1 METREV
7 LMVSRRGKR
16 MPGVLYV
23 PETGSRG
30 FAIALHGLGGWQHQ
44 SVVETMARV
53 ACDAGY
59 TTLTFDASDG
69 AAAPDADFATST
81 TTGYLHD
88 LEDAIAYAREQG
100 LMTDTVM
107 LLGHSLGGM
116 IASMYAA
123 AHPGEVSHLVLVAP
137 AVSWKVYTKWFLPYG
152 IWWFITDVHQA
163 AGPAGATF
171 PLRRSWLI
179 DFLRHDIRTT
189 SAGVSVP
196 TLVVLGERDNVVGT
210 PRALEACAYGYPQ
223 GRFALVPGATHTFR
237 GSEQALADTITAWLS
252 SL

>member
-1 METREV
+1 
-7 LMVSRRGKR
+7 MVSRAGKR
-16 MPGVLYV
+16 MPGLLYV

-30 FAIALHGLGGWQHQ
+30 FAIALHGLGGWQRQ
-44 SVVETMARV
+44 SVVVAMAHA
-53 ACDAGY
+53 ACQMGY

-81 TTGYLHD
+81 TSGYLAD
-88 LEDAIAYAREQG
+88 LEDAVAYARAEG
-100 LMTDTVM
+100 LCTDSFM

-123 AHPGEVSHLVLVAP
+123 AHPSEVSHLVLVAP

-163 AGPAGATF
+163 AGPEGAVF
-171 PLRRSWLI
+171 PLRRSWLL
-179 DFLRHDIRTT
+179 DFLKHDIRTT
-189 SAGVSVP
+189 SEQVTVP
-196 TLVVLGERDNVVGT
+196 VLVVLGERDNVVGT
-210 PRALEACAYGYPQ
+210 ARALEACAYGYPQ

-237 GSEQALADTITAWLS
+237 GSEDALADTITAWHT